1 MVTAEWPDS
10 GGERW
15 FPVVTPGTAKHNRG
29 VWPLLTLSAM
39 CAEPTTLPSV
49 VDWLASGAVL
59 FDLDGVIT
67 PTAIIHEQA
76 WAELFADHDYRPED
90 YLAHIDGKPRYDG
103 VAAFL
108 ASRGIELPFGT
119 HDDPPEAET
128 ICGLGN
134 RKNAVFNRI
143 LAEGRLDPYP
153 GTVAV
158 LDILDANGIA
168 QAIVSSSRNAR
179 RVLEA
184 AGMGQRFAV
193 IVDGTTAADEGLP
206 GKPAP
211 DMFGR
216 AAELLGVAPSRCV
229 VVEDAVA
236 GVQAGAAGS
245 FGFVLGVDRGGNRT
259 ALTDAGADQVVD
271 DLAETIVVP
280 SEPTDSFGTAPTT
293 QRDN

>member
-1 MVTAEWPDS
+1 
-10 GGERW
+10 
-15 FPVVTPGTAKHNRG
+15 
-29 VWPLLTLSAM
+29 M
-39 CAEPTTLPSV
+39 CAEPTTQPSG

-108 ASRGIELPFGT
+108 ASREIELPFGSP
-119 HDDPPEAET
+119 DDHPDAGT

-134 RKNAVFNRI
+134 RKNAVFNQI
-143 LAEGRLDPYP
+143 LEQGSLDPYP

-158 LDILDANGIA
+158 LDLLDANGIA

-184 AGMGQRFAV
+184 AGMGQRFDV
-193 IVDGTTAADEGLP
+193 IVDGATAADEGLP

-211 DMFGR
+211 DMFLR
-216 AAELLGVAPSRCV
+216 AAELLEVNPARCV

-236 GVQAGAAGS
+236 GVQAGAAG
-245 FGFVLGVDRGGNRT
+245 GFAVVLGVDRGGNRA
-259 ALTDAGADQVVD
+259 ALTEAGADLVVD
-271 DLAETIVVP
+271 DLAETIAP
-280 SEPTDSFGTAPTT
+280 SVGAPGAPGAPTADTPTIEAPTT
-293 QRDN
+293 ALDR